1 MYCLMF
7 IAILFIKTWS
17 QNNQP
22 GAHLYG
28 NRQVN
33 VMDAPQA
40 SLCSTQ
46 YPRTRITESRLERF
60 EKHSIEKKKITNRKK
75 I

>member
-7 IAILFIKTWS
+7 IATLFIKTWS

-22 GAHLYG
+22 GAHIYG

-33 VMDAPQA
+33 VMDASQA

-46 YPRTRITESRLERF
+46 
-60 EKHSIEKKKITNRKK
+60 
-75 I
+75 